1 MTEQYS
7 KFENYKPPFPFN
19 RPYSATILS
28 KFRKAVR
35 LRMLQTIEQ
44 YHSKQIIEVDDYKL
58 VAHFHIKES
67 NNKNIYL
74 LPGYLGGH
82 NSTYML
88 NSLEYFFN
96 RNWNVIRL
104 NPVDHGDSLKLNK
117 KFFHALHD
125 QIVAN
130 ALEQIIDPTKD
141 CFLAGFSFGGN
152 FALRI
157 GTSNFASKFKH
168 IAGISPMID
177 HETSIRELPDFFI
190 RYYNNKWKHTFRV
203 KEKIWSDYNF
213 SDFYK
218 MNDFFEMIK
227 LFLPIILPDMKF
239 DDIKDFFRMYEI
251 NEAVI
256 QNLKTKASIII
267 AEDDPVVP
275 FHTTKH
281 LSDNSHV
288 NFLSTKYGG
297 HNGFVENFKLEDFSI
312 KILEE
317 EFSKKT

>member
-7 KFENYKPPFPFN
+7 KFENYKPHFLLTGPI
-19 RPYSATILS
+19 A
-28 KFRKAVR
+28 R
-35 LRMLQTIEQ
+35 LFKQVQKSCSIKNAANNEQ

-141 CFLAGFSFGGN
+141 CFG
-152 FALRI
+152 R
-157 GTSNFASKFKH
+157 
-168 IAGISPMID
+168 
-177 HETSIRELPDFFI
+177 FFI
-190 RYYNNKWKHTFRV
+190 WWKFC
-203 KEKIWSDYNF
+203 I
-213 SDFYK
+213 
-218 MNDFFEMIK
+218 
-227 LFLPIILPDMKF
+227 
-239 DDIKDFFRMYEI
+239 
-251 NEAVI
+251 
-256 QNLKTKASIII
+256 
-267 AEDDPVVP
+267 EDW
-275 FHTTKH
+275 
-281 LSDNSHV
+281 
-288 NFLSTKYGG
+288 
-297 HNGFVENFKLEDFSI
+297 NFKFC
-312 KILEE
+312 K
-317 EFSKKT
+317 